1 MMRFSITVKIEFKF
15 TNLPSFAF
23 LYRYLFGDLVIV
35 PGRDTLGL
43 SPLRFLHSHDAL
55 QGLGQ
60 CGNGQGTDESLPC
73 TIPQHGRVIGE
84 RKGGVG

>member
-60 CGNGQGTDESLPC
+60 CGNGQGTDVSCLARYHSSEPDR
-73 TIPQHGRVIGE
+73 GREYSAI
-84 RKGGVG
+84 